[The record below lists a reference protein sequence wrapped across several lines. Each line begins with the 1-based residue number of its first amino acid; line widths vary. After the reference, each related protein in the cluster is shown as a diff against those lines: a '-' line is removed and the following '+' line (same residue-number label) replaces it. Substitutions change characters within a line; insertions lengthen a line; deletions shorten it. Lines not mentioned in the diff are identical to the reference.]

1 MNTEN
6 KEHHIIMYNI
16 NDIDTFINYLLKEQE
31 NIYSII
37 DKEENTNY
45 VEQYKSKDIGLL
57 QFFDIIHFPQ
67 ASYIQ
72 FETESSS
79 VSYNKIIPFS
89 IIKDENT
96 IYLIYNGEKPD
107 KETHK
112 IPPFTSHFIGTIDKL
127 NYDLNKLNK
136 VTTEQLSDIVENG
149 KAAFVINDEYY
160 ILNNI

>member
-16 NDIDTFINYLLKEQE
+16 SDMDTFINYLLKEQE

-67 ASYIQ
+67 ALYIQ
-72 FETESSS
+72 FETESSR

-96 IYLIYNGEKPD
+96 IYLIYDGEKPD

-112 IPPFTSHFIGTIDKL
+112 IPPFTTKFIGTIDKL
-127 NYDLNKLNK
+127 NYDLNKLKK
-136 VTTEQLSDIVENG
+136 VTTEQLSDIVESG
-149 KAAFVINDEYY
+149 KDAFVINDEYY

>member
-16 NDIDTFINYLLKEQE
+16 SDMDTFINYLLKEQE

-37 DKEENTNY
+37 DKQENTNY

-67 ASYIQ
+67 ALYIQ
-72 FETESSS
+72 FETESSR

-96 IYLIYNGEKPD
+96 IYLIYDGEKPD

-112 IPPFTSHFIGTIDKL
+112 IPPFTANFIVTIDKL
-127 NYDLNKLNK
+127 NYDLNKLKK
-136 VTTEQLSDIVENG
+136 VTTEQLSDIVESG
-149 KAAFVINDEYY
+149 KDAFVINDEYY

>member
-16 NDIDTFINYLLKEQE
+16 NEINQFVEYLLKEQE

-45 VEQYKSKDIGLL
+45 VEQYKDNNIGLL

-72 FETESSS
+72 FETESSI

-96 IYLIYNGEKPD
+96 IYLIYNGEKSD
-107 KETHK
+107 KETHR
-112 IPPFTSHFIGTIDKL
+112 IPPFTTKFIGTIDKL
-127 NYDLNKLNK
+127 NYDLNKLKK

-160 ILNNI
+160 IYK

>member
-6 KEHHIIMYNI
+6 KEHNIIMYNI
-16 NDIDTFINYLLKEQE
+16 NEINQFVEYLLKEQE

-45 VEQYKSKDIGLL
+45 VEQYKDNNIGLL

-96 IYLIYNGEKPD
+96 IYLIYNGEKSD

-112 IPPFTSHFIGTIDKL
+112 IPSFTSQFIENVNKL
-127 NYDLNKLNK
+127 NYDLNNLKK
-136 VTTEQLSDIVENG
+136 VTTEQLSDIIENG

-160 ILNNI
+160 I

>member
-16 NDIDTFINYLLKEQE
+16 NEINQFVEYLLKEQE

-37 DKEENTNY
+37 DKEENTTY
-45 VEQYKSKDIGLL
+45 VEQYKDNNIGLL

-72 FETESSS
+72 FETESSI

-96 IYLIYNGEKPD
+96 IYLIYNGEKSD
-107 KETHK
+107 KETHR
-112 IPPFTSHFIGTIDKL
+112 IPPFTSQFIENVDKL
-127 NYDLNKLNK
+127 NYDLNNLKK

-160 ILNNI
+160 IYK

>member
-16 NDIDTFINYLLKEQE
+16 NEINQFVEYLLKEQE

-45 VEQYKSKDIGLL
+45 VEQYKDNNIGLL

-72 FETESSS
+72 FETESSI

-96 IYLIYNGEKPD
+96 IYLIYNGEKSD
-107 KETHK
+107 KETHR
-112 IPPFTSHFIGTIDKL
+112 IPPFTSQFIENVDKL
-127 NYDLNKLNK
+127 NYDLNNLKK

-160 ILNNI
+160 IYK

>member
-6 KEHHIIMYNI
+6 KEHNIIMYNI
-16 NDIDTFINYLLKEQE
+16 NDIDTFINYLLKDQE

-67 ASYIQ
+67 STYIQ

-79 VSYNKIIPFS
+79 VSYNKIIPFT
-89 IIKDENT
+89 IIQNEDI
-96 IYLIYNGEKPD
+96 IYFIYNEIKKKNND
-107 KETHK
+107 KDK
-112 IPPFTSHFIGTIDKL
+112 FIKKFNDELSEL
-127 NYDLNKLNK
+127 NYDLTNLKK
-136 VTTEQLSDIVENG
+136 ATTEQLSDIVANG
-149 KAAFVINDEYY
+149 KCAFIINDEYY
-160 ILNNI
+160 INK